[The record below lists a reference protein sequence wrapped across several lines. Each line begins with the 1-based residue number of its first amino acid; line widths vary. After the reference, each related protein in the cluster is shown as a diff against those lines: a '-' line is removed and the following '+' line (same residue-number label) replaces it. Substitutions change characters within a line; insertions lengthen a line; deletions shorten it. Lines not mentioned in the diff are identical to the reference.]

1 MQMLIE
7 MISTAEVISTAEAI
21 EMIIVV
27 TTTMIKVRDEL
38 LSFPAQSGIPIA
50 KNLFGTYD

>member
-7 MISTAEVISTAEAI
+7 MISTAEA
-21 EMIIVV
+21 IVV
-27 TTTMIKVRDEL
+27 TTTLIKVQDEL

-50 KNLFGTYD
+50 KDLFGTCV